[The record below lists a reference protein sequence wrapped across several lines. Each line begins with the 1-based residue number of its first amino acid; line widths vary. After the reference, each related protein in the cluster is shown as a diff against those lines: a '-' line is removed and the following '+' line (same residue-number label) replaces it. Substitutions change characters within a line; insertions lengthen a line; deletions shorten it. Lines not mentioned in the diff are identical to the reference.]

1 MVASGGHRGEWGTI
15 DRYQQALSPTCFD
28 VLMNVSSPCSPSQL
42 LNEWSAHTTEA
53 GFVAISGTVYNCP
66 GAYDGETA
74 HRTSAVVKCT
84 GRMLKTVEGA
94 EYYLGYLKDMPKE
107 ERSTI
112 KSELTSD
119 ESKALGLLEDR
130 ILAV

>member
-1 MVASGGHRGEWGTI
+1 
-15 DRYQQALSPTCFD
+15 
-28 VLMNVSSPCSPSQL
+28 
-42 LNEWSAHTTEA
+42 
-53 GFVAISGTVYNCP
+53 
-66 GAYDGETA
+66 
-74 HRTSAVVKCT
+74 
-84 GRMLKTVEGA
+84 MLKTVEGA